1 MKGQTEEAKIST
13 KNSVRRLVMVA
24 IAVLL
29 QVAWIIGL
37 AVRLTKYYAAISTL
51 ASVLALLLVFRVY
64 GLRINSAY
72 KISWI
77 ILIFKY

>member
-37 AVRLTKYYAAISTL
+37 AV
-51 ASVLALLLVFRVY
+51 
-64 GLRINSAY
+64 
-72 KISWI
+72 
-77 ILIFKY
+77 